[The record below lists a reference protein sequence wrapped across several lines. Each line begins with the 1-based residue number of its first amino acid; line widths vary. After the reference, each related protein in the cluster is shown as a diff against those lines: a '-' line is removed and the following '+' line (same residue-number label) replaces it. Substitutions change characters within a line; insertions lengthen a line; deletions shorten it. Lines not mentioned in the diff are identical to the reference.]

1 MLRAT
6 CFAVCLSW
14 LIASCAEQRQ
24 IRSVVISPSGNNIAI
39 VSHVSGFLSLHS
51 EVHVHKR
58 GVWFKHDDGMAF
70 SIAGAHELQLTWKDE
85 STLIVFRPDPKAYEQ
100 FTSADVLGI
109 HVEVSP
115 P

>member
-1 MLRAT
+1 MLRAAYS
-6 CFAVCLSW
+6 AVLLGSLLS
-14 LIASCAEQRQ
+14 CTEQRQ
-24 IRSVVISPSGNNIAI
+24 IRTVVTSPSGNNIAI

-51 EVHVHKR
+51 QVHVHKR
-58 GVWFKHDDGMAF
+58 GLWFRHGDGLAF
-70 SIAGAHELQLTWKDE
+70 STAGAHELQLTWKDE
-85 STLIVFRPDPKAYEQ
+85 ATLIVFRPDPKAYEQ